1 MLGGG
6 DILFAWKS
14 GSLSKIRGFDILLRI
29 LPFSSAGFGGR
40 MCHVRNPFYSPLC
53 R

>member
-1 MLGGG
+1 MLGGW

-14 GSLSKIRGFDILLRI
+14 GSLSKIRGFHVLLRI
-29 LPFSSAGFGGR
+29 LPFSSGR